1 MNLFLYLLTVLIWGT
16 TWIALKWQLGVVA
29 IPVSIVYRFGLAA
42 LVLFVMLLLSRKL
55 QVMNRRGH
63 LICLA
68 QGLCLFCVNFMCFL
82 TASQW
87 IPSGLVAVVFSTAKD
102 LNATQ
107 ITLLPKVT
115 LQMTVTCDAPVIF
128 ALKATDNRIG
138 SGSGSGFGLGF
149 INGTQKLGSYSLTL
163 GATGSPPQADGETVQ
178 AIGSFD
184 NGVTWERWNS
194 FETGTYLSVATLAD
208 ASTPRATQQLVTP
221 VAYSGYINRTDGL
234 DLSNEVN
241 IDGSATIEVLYL

>member
-1 MNLFLYLLTVLIWGT
+1 MNKHLIALASTLLITGTAPAFAASTVDLTVKGIITPNACTPSLSSG
-16 TWIALKWQLGVVA
+16 GV
-29 IPVSIVYRFGLAA
+29 IDHGKMS
-42 LVLFVMLLLSRKL
+42 
-55 QVMNRRGH
+55 
-63 LICLA
+63 
-68 QGLCLFCVNFMCFL
+68 
-82 TASQW
+82 
-87 IPSGLVAVVFSTAKD
+87 AKD

-107 ITLLPKVT
+107 ITMLPPVE

-138 SGSGSGFGLGF
+138 SGTGSGFGLGF
-149 INGTQKLGSYSLTL
+149 INGTQKLGSYSLSL
-163 GATGSPPQADGETVQ
+163 GTSANPPQADGETVQ

-184 NGVTWERWNS
+184 NGVTWERWND
-194 FETGTYLSVATLAD
+194 FETGVFLSVATLAD

-241 IDGSATIEVLYL
+241 IDGSATIEVMYL

>member
-1 MNLFLYLLTVLIWGT
+1 MNKHLIAVASALLITGTAPAFAASTVDLTVKGIITPNACTPSLSSG
-16 TWIALKWQLGVVA
+16 GV
-29 IPVSIVYRFGLAA
+29 IDHGKMS
-42 LVLFVMLLLSRKL
+42 
-55 QVMNRRGH
+55 
-63 LICLA
+63 
-68 QGLCLFCVNFMCFL
+68 
-82 TASQW
+82 
-87 IPSGLVAVVFSTAKD
+87 AKD
-102 LNATQ
+102 LYPDR
-107 ITLLPKVT
+107 IYPLPKVT

>member
-1 MNLFLYLLTVLIWGT
+1 MNKHLIAVASALLITGTAPAFAASTVDLTVKGIITPNACTPSLSSG
-16 TWIALKWQLGVVA
+16 GV
-29 IPVSIVYRFGLAA
+29 IDHGKMS
-42 LVLFVMLLLSRKL
+42 
-55 QVMNRRGH
+55 
-63 LICLA
+63 
-68 QGLCLFCVNFMCFL
+68 
-82 TASQW
+82 
-87 IPSGLVAVVFSTAKD
+87 AKD

-149 INGTQKLGSYSLTL
+149 INGTQKLGSFSLTL
-163 GATGSPPQADGETVQ
+163 GANGSPPQADGETVQ

>member
-1 MNLFLYLLTVLIWGT
+1 MNKHLIAVASALLITGTAPAFAASTVDLTVKGIITPNACTPSLSSG
-16 TWIALKWQLGVVA
+16 GV
-29 IPVSIVYRFGLAA
+29 IDHGKMS
-42 LVLFVMLLLSRKL
+42 
-55 QVMNRRGH
+55 
-63 LICLA
+63 
-68 QGLCLFCVNFMCFL
+68 
-82 TASQW
+82 
-87 IPSGLVAVVFSTAKD
+87 AKD

-241 IDGSATIEVLYL
+241 IDGSATIEVFYL

>member
-1 MNLFLYLLTVLIWGT
+1 MNKHLIAVASALLITGTAPAFAASTVDLTVKGIITPNACTPSLSSG
-16 TWIALKWQLGVVA
+16 GV
-29 IPVSIVYRFGLAA
+29 IDHGKMS
-42 LVLFVMLLLSRKL
+42 
-55 QVMNRRGH
+55 
-63 LICLA
+63 
-68 QGLCLFCVNFMCFL
+68 
-82 TASQW
+82 
-87 IPSGLVAVVFSTAKD
+87 AKD

>member
-1 MNLFLYLLTVLIWGT
+1 MNKHLIAVASALLITGTAPAFAASTVDLTVKGIITPNACTPSLSSG
-16 TWIALKWQLGVVA
+16 GV
-29 IPVSIVYRFGLAA
+29 IDHGKMS
-42 LVLFVMLLLSRKL
+42 
-55 QVMNRRGH
+55 
-63 LICLA
+63 
-68 QGLCLFCVNFMCFL
+68 
-82 TASQW
+82 
-87 IPSGLVAVVFSTAKD
+87 AKD

-149 INGTQKLGSYSLTL
+149 INGTQKLGSYSLPL

>member
-1 MNLFLYLLTVLIWGT
+1 MNKHLIAVASALLITGTAPAFAASTVDLTVKGIITPNACTPSLSSG
-16 TWIALKWQLGVVA
+16 GV
-29 IPVSIVYRFGLAA
+29 IDHGKMS
-42 LVLFVMLLLSRKL
+42 
-55 QVMNRRGH
+55 
-63 LICLA
+63 
-68 QGLCLFCVNFMCFL
+68 
-82 TASQW
+82 
-87 IPSGLVAVVFSTAKD
+87 AKD

-221 VAYSGYINRTDGL
+221 WPTA
-234 DLSNEVN
+234 
-241 IDGSATIEVLYL
+241 ATSTAPTAWT

>member
-1 MNLFLYLLTVLIWGT
+1 MNKHLIAVASALLITGTAPAFAASTVDLTVKGIITPNACTPSLSSG
-16 TWIALKWQLGVVA
+16 GV
-29 IPVSIVYRFGLAA
+29 IDHGKMS
-42 LVLFVMLLLSRKL
+42 
-55 QVMNRRGH
+55 
-63 LICLA
+63 
-68 QGLCLFCVNFMCFL
+68 
-82 TASQW
+82 
-87 IPSGLVAVVFSTAKD
+87 AKD
-102 LNATQ
+102 LYPDR
-107 ITLLPKVT
+107 IYPLPKVT

-208 ASTPRATQQLVTP
+208 ASIPRATQQLVTP

>member
-1 MNLFLYLLTVLIWGT
+1 MNKHLIAVASALLITGTAPAFAASTVDLTVKGIITPNACTPSLSSG
-16 TWIALKWQLGVVA
+16 GV
-29 IPVSIVYRFGLAA
+29 IDHGKMS
-42 LVLFVMLLLSRKL
+42 
-55 QVMNRRGH
+55 
-63 LICLA
+63 
-68 QGLCLFCVNFMCFL
+68 
-82 TASQW
+82 
-87 IPSGLVAVVFSTAKD
+87 AKD

-241 IDGSATIEVLYL
+241 IDGSTTIEVLYL

>member
-1 MNLFLYLLTVLIWGT
+1 MNKHLIAVASALLITGTAPAFAASTVDLTVKGIITPNACTPSLSSG
-16 TWIALKWQLGVVA
+16 GV
-29 IPVSIVYRFGLAA
+29 IDHGKMS
-42 LVLFVMLLLSRKL
+42 
-55 QVMNRRGH
+55 
-63 LICLA
+63 
-68 QGLCLFCVNFMCFL
+68 
-82 TASQW
+82 
-87 IPSGLVAVVFSTAKD
+87 AKD

-234 DLSNEVN
+234 DLSNEIN

>member
-1 MNLFLYLLTVLIWGT
+1 MNKHLIAVASALLITGTAPAFAASTVDLTVKGIITPNACTPSLSSG
-16 TWIALKWQLGVVA
+16 GV
-29 IPVSIVYRFGLAA
+29 IDHGKMS
-42 LVLFVMLLLSRKL
+42 
-55 QVMNRRGH
+55 
-63 LICLA
+63 
-68 QGLCLFCVNFMCFL
+68 
-82 TASQW
+82 
-87 IPSGLVAVVFSTAKD
+87 AKD

-163 GATGSPPQADGETVQ
+163 GANGSPPQADGETVQ

>member
-1 MNLFLYLLTVLIWGT
+1 MNKHLIAVASALLITGTAPAFAASTVDLTVKGIITPNACTPSLSSG
-16 TWIALKWQLGVVA
+16 GV
-29 IPVSIVYRFGLAA
+29 IDHGKMS
-42 LVLFVMLLLSRKL
+42 
-55 QVMNRRGH
+55 
-63 LICLA
+63 
-68 QGLCLFCVNFMCFL
+68 
-82 TASQW
+82 
-87 IPSGLVAVVFSTAKD
+87 AKD

-163 GATGSPPQADGETVQ
+163 GANGSPPQADGATVQ

>member
-1 MNLFLYLLTVLIWGT
+1 MNKHLIAVASALLITGTAPAFAASTVDLTVKGIITPNACTPSLSSG
-16 TWIALKWQLGVVA
+16 GV
-29 IPVSIVYRFGLAA
+29 IDHGKMS
-42 LVLFVMLLLSRKL
+42 
-55 QVMNRRGH
+55 
-63 LICLA
+63 
-68 QGLCLFCVNFMCFL
+68 
-82 TASQW
+82 
-87 IPSGLVAVVFSTAKD
+87 AKD
-102 LNATQ
+102 LYPDR
-107 ITLLPKVT
+107 IYPLPKVT

-149 INGTQKLGSYSLTL
+149 INGTQKLGSYTLTL
-163 GATGSPPQADGETVQ
+163 GTTGSPPQADGETVQ

-184 NGVTWERWNS
+184 NGVTWERWDS

-208 ASTPRATQQLVTP
+208 PSTPRATEQLITP

>member
-1 MNLFLYLLTVLIWGT
+1 MNKHLIAVASALLITGTAPAFAASTVDLTVKGIIT
-16 TWIALKWQLGVVA
+16 PNACT
-29 IPVSIVYRFGLAA
+29 PS
-42 LVLFVMLLLSRKL
+42 LS
-55 QVMNRRGH
+55 
-63 LICLA
+63 
-68 QGLCLFCVNFMCFL
+68 
-82 TASQW
+82 
-87 IPSGLVAVVFSTAKD
+87 SGGIIDHGKMSAKD

-194 FETGTYLSVATLAD
+194 CETGTYLSVATLAD

>member
-1 MNLFLYLLTVLIWGT
+1 MNKHLIAVASALLITGTAPAFAASTVDLTVKGIITPNACTPSLSSG
-16 TWIALKWQLGVVA
+16 GV
-29 IPVSIVYRFGLAA
+29 IDHGKMS
-42 LVLFVMLLLSRKL
+42 
-55 QVMNRRGH
+55 
-63 LICLA
+63 
-68 QGLCLFCVNFMCFL
+68 
-82 TASQW
+82 
-87 IPSGLVAVVFSTAKD
+87 AKD

-163 GATGSPPQADGETVQ
+163 GANGSPPQADGETVQ

-208 ASTPRATQQLVTP
+208 ANTPRATQQLVTP

-241 IDGSATIEVLYL
+241 IDGSATIEVMYL